1 VFAHQQT
8 AIDIIEQMDGA
19 LPTFRDKA
27 HFLARPHPRA
37 RSFHSEHCE
46 RGPRRRR
53 TAEDVPAAM
62 SALTAQA
69 PVSANPAIKQGK
81 TLKISRVIRT
91 AIEAMVW
98 DGLTRAQAAEKA
110 GIKDNSL
117 YIALRRPDVKQHY
130 LSELDVLRTSE
141 RARNIHRAVEIREQT
156 TNQMASIQAIK
167 LLEQISDDAPA
178 SRGSVSL
185 PGLVIVV
192 NTGAPLTQPPTIDAD
207 MKVISE

>member
-1 VFAHQQT
+1 MASVRCDQNKNI
-8 AIDIIEQMDGA
+8 AIC
-19 LPTFRDKA
+19 
-27 HFLARPHPRA
+27 RPPPRA
-37 RSFHSEHCE
+37 RALILPQGAIATEDHEEAQRATTYHPQVRPQCQTPLSQHSPLQAIQPSNRAKPSRLRARSVTQSRIWSGMASHELKQPKRPVCPIT
-46 RGPRRRR
+46 GFTRR
-53 TAEDVPAAM
+53 
-62 SALTAQA
+62 
-69 PVSANPAIKQGK
+69 
-81 TLKISRVIRT
+81 
-91 AIEAMVW
+91 
-98 DGLTRAQAAEKA
+98 
-110 GIKDNSL
+110 
-117 YIALRRPDVKQHY
+117 LRSPPVKQHY

-156 TNQMASIQAIK
+156 SNQMASIQAIK

>member
-1 VFAHQQT
+1 MSDT
-8 AIDIIEQMDGA
+8 A
-19 LPTFRDKA
+19 
-27 HFLARPHPRA
+27 LATQPIA
-37 RSFHSEHCE
+37 S
-46 RGPRRRR
+46 
-53 TAEDVPAAM
+53 
-62 SALTAQA
+62 
-69 PVSANPAIKQGK
+69 NPAVKQGQ
-81 TLKISRVIRT
+81 TLKITRKVRD
-91 AIEAMVW
+91 AIENMVW
-98 DGLTRAQAAEKA
+98 HGLPRAQAAEKA
-110 GIKDNSL
+110 GLSDHGL
-117 YIALRRPDVKQHY
+117 YKALRSPPVKQHY

-156 TNQMASIQAIK
+156 SNQMASIQAIK

>member
-1 VFAHQQT
+1 MTDTSLATSPLQS
-8 AIDIIEQMDGA
+8 
-19 LPTFRDKA
+19 LPTAKQAQTVKITRKVRD
-27 HFLARPHPRA
+27 
-37 RSFHSEHCE
+37 
-46 RGPRRRR
+46 
-53 TAEDVPAAM
+53 
-62 SALTAQA
+62 
-69 PVSANPAIKQGK
+69 
-81 TLKISRVIRT
+81 
-91 AIEAMVW
+91 AIENMVW
-98 DGLTRAQAAEKA
+98 HGLPRDQAAEKA
-110 GIKDNSL
+110 GLSDHGL
-117 YIALRRPDVKQHY
+117 YKALRSPPVKQHY

-192 NTGAPLTQPPTIDAD
+192 NTGTPLTQPSTIDAD

>member
-1 VFAHQQT
+1 MTDTSLATSPLQS
-8 AIDIIEQMDGA
+8 
-19 LPTFRDKA
+19 LPTAKQ
-27 HFLARPHPRA
+27 
-37 RSFHSEHCE
+37 
-46 RGPRRRR
+46 
-53 TAEDVPAAM
+53 
-62 SALTAQA
+62 AQ
-69 PVSANPAIKQGK
+69 K
-81 TLKISRVIRT
+81 LKITRVVRA

-98 DGLTRAQAAEKA
+98 QGMKREDAAQHA
-110 GIKDNSL
+110 GMKDNSL
-117 YIALRRPDVKQHY
+117 YVALRRPDVKQFY

-192 NTGAPLTQPPTIDAD
+192 NTGTPLTQPPTIDAD
-207 MKVISE
+207 MKLISE

>member
-1 VFAHQQT
+1 MSHATHSLMTDTSLATTPLPSNLPARKTKTLTVTRKVRVA
-8 AIDIIEQMDGA
+8 IEQMVWHG
-19 LPTFRDKA
+19 LKRD
-27 HFLARPHPRA
+27 
-37 RSFHSEHCE
+37 
-46 RGPRRRR
+46 
-53 TAEDVPAAM
+53 AA
-62 SALTAQA
+62 AQVA
-69 PVSANPAIKQGK
+69 
-81 TLKISRVIRT
+81 
-91 AIEAMVW
+91 
-98 DGLTRAQAAEKA
+98 GLT
-110 GIKDNSL
+110 DHSL
-117 YIALRRPDVKQHY
+117 YAALRSPHVKQHY

-156 TNQMASIQAIK
+156 SNQMASIQAIK